1 MRQNLKEK
9 GLEEP
14 LVVRAPGSEKMSEV
28 LLDFA
33 DPLLEQTQDD
43 DGRAFQ
49 NTIGIAIFSWNV
61 SLLPEEKWKSS
72 IEDIV
77 QKLGQSDEE
86 MAMTKSI
93 IQMLIQRRL
102 EYFPDI
108 TRFIFDY
115 EILDQGDNWHLNVIS
130 TLE

>member
-1 MRQNLKEK
+1 MGPALLIDRVV
-9 GLEEP
+9 LEEL

-43 DGRAFQ
+43 DGHAFQ

-77 QKLGQSDEE
+77 QKLGHLDEE

-102 EYFPDI
+102 EYSPDI
-108 TRFIFDY
+108 TRFIF
-115 EILDQGDNWHLNVIS
+115 
-130 TLE
+130 